1 MRCCL
6 DSNRKGKIMDRGIIE
21 EVVLG
26 VLEKT
31 VMRVLKSLETIVV
44 KNIELQGA
52 QIKKLEK
59 RVQEIEDKV
68 GIVRL
73 KMN

>member
-1 MRCCL
+1 
-6 DSNRKGKIMDRGIIE
+6 MDRGIIE